1 MAHLRDRRAFGNI
14 GTRKFRGARFGDPL
28 SPRVSPFAIIFNGQP
43 LVFNGTNLTYNG

>member
-28 SPRVSPFAIIFNGQP
+28 SPRVPPFAIIFNGQP
-43 LVFNGTNLTYNG
+43 VLFSGTYLTYNG